1 MASILTQDEVD
12 RFYRL
17 FFQLLAYANDRLHI
31 VESLPAEPP
40 PGSVDPNLVAKVR
53 PALWNDP
60 EILEQFI
67 GDNPAQL
74 SPADLS
80 TVAAWR
86 LRVSGDFV
94 LIRHL
99 KRHSLFLSAD
109 SSQRDR
115 VYGVVG
121 LTTALNEMFPA
132 STLPCFLRAVLLPFE
147 GRITYDT
154 QFGSFPVLFGGG
166 ARRSMREATSRAV
179 AREGVITTM
188 FDSPR
193 PKPRRAA
200 KSQAASGSRTRRGST
215 SGAAE

>member
-1 MASILTQDEVD
+1 MPSILTQDETA

-17 FFQLLAYANDRLHI
+17 LFRLLAYANDRLHL

-40 PGSVDPNLVAKVR
+40 PGSVDPNVVAKVR

-67 GDNPAQL
+67 AENPAGL

-80 TVAAWR
+80 TVASWR
-86 LRVSGDFV
+86 LRVSGDMV
-94 LIRHL
+94 LMRHL
-99 KRHSLFLSAD
+99 KRHSLFLHGDARHHD
-109 SSQRDR
+109 H

-121 LTTALNEMFPA
+121 LTTPLDELIPSGA
-132 STLPCFLRAVLLPFE
+132 LPCFVRAVLLPFE

-154 QFGSFPVLFGGG
+154 QFGSFPVVFGGG
-166 ARRSMREATSRAV
+166 ARTSMREATRRAI
-179 AREGVITTM
+179 AREGVITTL

-193 PKPRRAA
+193 PEPAKRPASVGFRRPRKPTA
-200 KSQAASGSRTRRGST
+200 
-215 SGAAE
+215 GAGE